1 VRDSTTSIEEEFASR
16 MWESEIVQGMV
27 WGEVDAKAA
36 KTVQKGRTLFFCLT
50 STLSYTQHQGEEGRM
65 GIL

>member
-1 VRDSTTSIEEEFASR
+1 